1 VRYSSLPKRY
11 TRIKGY
17 NIRYLDYDSESYR
30 TVDYK
35 TLILLLELGASAER
49 WLSVAPNLSNY
60 FRLIIVDIIGF
71 GYTSDFFI
79 SFFTGIFRKLE
90 S

>member
-1 VRYSSLPKRY
+1 MSYSSLPERY
-11 TRIKGY
+11 ARINGY
-17 NIRYLDYDSESYR
+17 NIRYLDYDSQIYR
-30 TVDYK
+30 TDDYK
-35 TLILLLELGASAER
+35 TFLLLGLGASAER

-60 FRLIIVDIIGF
+60 FRVIVVDIIGF

-79 SFFTGIFRKLE
+79 SFFTGIFRKLA